1 MNKLM
6 RAELLKFRNNRT
18 LVGSAVAVLLF
29 VIVATSVVFLSAT
42 DGPVNPRERT
52 QSVQS
57 LSEAGGATAAFA
69 LGASFAGFFAFVVMI
84 ANIAGEFSQGTFRSL
99 LMREPRRLR
108 VLAGKMLGLGVFVA
122 GALLV
127 AEVLV
132 VVASLAFAPFRD
144 VSIGEWFTLAGLR
157 EAAEDYLIVLTGAS
171 AWAAYAM
178 LLAVA
183 VRSIPIGLGIGIA
196 WAGPFEHLV
205 GESWDSLASWFPGL
219 LLEALAAGGLPYAS
233 AERALT
239 LTLTYMAVAVAAG
252 FTLFKRRDVTGG

>member
-1 MNKLM
+1 MKKLM
-6 RAELLKFRNNRT
+6 HAELLKFRNTRT
-18 LVGSAVAVLLF
+18 FVGSAIAVLLF
-29 VIVATSVVFLSAT
+29 VIVAASVVFLSAT
-42 DGPVNPRERT
+42 DGPVDPRERT
-52 QSVQS
+52 ESVQS

-99 LMREPRRLR
+99 LMREPRRVR

-132 VVASLAFAPFRD
+132 VVASLAFAPSQG
-144 VSIGEWFTLAGLR
+144 VSTSEWFTLAGLR
-157 EAAEDYLIVLTGAS
+157 EAAQDYVTVLTGAS

-183 VRSIPIGLGIGIA
+183 VRSIPVGLGIGIA

-205 GESWDSLASWFPGL
+205 GQSWNSLASWFPGL
-219 LLEALAAGGLPYAS
+219 LLEALAAGGTPYAS
-233 AERALT
+233 AERALI
-239 LTLTYMAVAVAAG
+239 LTLAYTTAAAVVG
-252 FTLFKRRDVTGG
+252 FMLFQRRDVTGG